1 MPMGSVSIIPTICH
15 RLSVSRPKHALDLG
29 SGFGL
34 WGALVRQYVDNGVQP
49 YGTRLVGVEGF
60 EGYRNP
66 NWEHYDRVHVTAI
79 ETFLANAEST
89 YGAILL
95 LDVIEH
101 FEKQDGDR
109 VLELAE
115 QRLAK
120 GGELFVATPA
130 IWMEQG
136 AAYGNELERHRSLWT
151 ADEFR
156 ALGFDV
162 LMDGSPDVWGNQ
174 MILAVKKRGE

>member
-1 MPMGSVSIIPTICH
+1 MPMGSVSIIPAICH
-15 RLSVSRPKHALDLG
+15 RLSVSRPKHVLDLG
-29 SGFGL
+29 IGFGL
-34 WGALVRQYVDNGVQP
+34 WGALVRQYVDNGVTP
-49 YGTRLVGVEGF
+49 YATRLVGVEGF

-66 NWEHYDRVHVTAI
+66 NWEHYDRVHVCWIGA
-79 ETFLANAEST
+79 FLSEAQST
-89 YGAILL
+89 YGAILI

-101 FEKQDGDR
+101 FDKDGGHHILDMAHDR
-109 VLELAE
+109 LSP
-115 QRLAK
+115 

-156 ALGFDV
+156 AMGFDV
-162 LMDGSPDVWGNQ
+162 LMDGSPDAWGNQ